1 MSKAAT
7 KFVVTDPSYLPVG
20 VVMKLCSFHR
30 VVDNKVFYTYYD
42 EFWGKEKSFEIGA
55 IEVSDQLLKEWLKNE
70 VVGYEEA
77 IAILVELGEE
87 PFFAQGRVDYTV
99 NEIQYPWLH

>member
-1 MSKAAT
+1 MSKAT
-7 KFVVTDPSYLPVG
+7 KFVVTDSNYLPTG
-20 VVMKLCSFHR
+20 TVMSIGFHE
-30 VVDNKVFYTYYD
+30 VEGNKVFYTYRD
-42 EFWGKEKSFEIGA
+42 EFWGENRSFEIGA
-55 IEVSDQLLKEWLKNE
+55 TEVSDQLLKEWLKNE